1 MNVEKRVEG
10 YRNNLKRINELKK
23 QMIDAELTWVFI
35 KDYLKLTQYEFTL
48 LKDGKLKKKEEELLE
63 LIETTPAHIINRNKE
78 MKEFQKAL
86 IDKGLKVSDV
96 LESTKMT
103 KNKLYRTLNN
113 IRVEAD
119 KVAQRKIEEVVGIRI
134 F

>member
-10 YRNNLKRINELKK
+10 YRNNLKRMNELKK

-48 LKDGKLKKKEEELLE
+48 LKDGKLIEKENEVWE
-63 LIETTPAHIINRNKE
+63 LIETTPSNILNRNKE
-78 MKEFQKAL
+78 LKEFHKTL
-86 IDKGLKVSDV
+86 IDKGMRVNDV
-96 LESTKMT
+96 LTLTKMT

-113 IRVEAD
+113 TRIEPDRI
-119 KVAQRKIEEVVGIRI
+119 AQKAIEEVVGIRI

>member
-10 YRNNLKRINELKK
+10 YRNNLTRLNELKK

-48 LKDGKLKKKEEELLE
+48 LREGKLIEKENEVWE
-63 LIETTPAHIINRNKE
+63 LIETTPSNILNRNKE
-78 MKEFQKAL
+78 LKEFHKAL
-86 IDKGLKVSDV
+86 IDKGMRVNDV
-96 LESTKMT
+96 LTLTRMT

-113 IRVEAD
+113 TRIEPDRI
-119 KVAQRKIEEVVGIRI
+119 AQKAIEEVVGIRI

>member
-1 MNVEKRVEG
+1 MNIEKRVEG

-48 LKDGKLKKKEEELLE
+48 LKDGKLIEKENEVWE
-63 LIETTPAHIINRNKE
+63 LIETTPSNILNRNKE
-78 MKEFQKAL
+78 LKEFHKAL
-86 IDKGLKVSDV
+86 IDKGMRVNDV
-96 LESTKMT
+96 LTLTKMT

-113 IRVEAD
+113 TRIEPDRI
-119 KVAQRKIEEVVGIRI
+119 AQKAIEEVVGIRI